1 MSKTAKEPTPIQ
13 EYVIRVTPKV
23 NKKYNVMRF
32 NELDNIDFNKWKSVK
47 LDREFNLK
55 EFKTGHD
62 DEEAPKFGAGSV
74 FGAEQ
79 REEARRKRYQRY
91 ASKHRP
97 DDQPWVLNV
106 KMNKSQA
113 PASATIQQNGSSTS
127 AKQASSRKFRGVRE
141 GGVTDNTSYYVFFQA
156 HDGAFEAFPISE
168 WYKFAP
174 IPKFKALTAEEA
186 EEQFIKRD
194 KILNFFT
201 VMDSKKKT
209 ETNEALE
216 DGQFKPR
223 RMKKDFKTTVSI
235 FYSPFLNNNFDN

>member
-1 MSKTAKEPTPIQ
+1 MSKQGKEPTPIQ

-32 NELDNIDFNKWKSVK
+32 NELDGIDFNKWKSVK
-47 LDREFNLK
+47 LDREFHLK
-55 EFKTGHD
+55 EFKSGNG
-62 DEEAPKFGAGSV
+62 DEDAPKFGAGSV

-79 REEARRKRYQRY
+79 REEAKKKRYERY
-91 ASKHRP
+91 ASRQRP
-97 DDQPWVLNV
+97 DDQPWILNV

-113 PASATIQQNGSSTS
+113 PAPTIIQQNGSSTS
-127 AKQASSRKFRGVRE
+127 VKQSSSRKFRGIRE

-168 WYKFAP
+168 WYKFTAM
-174 IPKFKALTAEEA
+174 PKYKPLTSEEA
-186 EEQFIKRD
+186 EEQFVKRD

-201 VMDSKKKT
+201 LMDSKKKT
-209 ETNEALE
+209 DPNDMLE

-223 RMKKDFKTTVSI
+223 RMKKDFKTTVSV
-235 FYSPFLNNNFDN
+235 

>member
-1 MSKTAKEPTPIQ
+1 MSKPAKEAAPIQ

-32 NELDNIDFNKWKSVK
+32 NEADGIDFKKWKSVK
-47 LDREFNLK
+47 LDREHNLK
-55 EFKTGHD
+55 EFKSGVD

-79 REEARRKRYQRY
+79 REESRRKRYQRY

-97 DDQPWVLNV
+97 EDQPWILNV
-106 KMNKSQA
+106 KMNKSQTQPSA
-113 PASATIQQNGSSTS
+113 PATIQANGSST
-127 AKQASSRKFRGVRE
+127 AVKQSSSRKFRGIRE

-186 EEQFIKRD
+186 EEQFVKRD

-209 ETNEALE
+209 EANDALE
-216 DGQFKPR
+216 DGPFKPR
-223 RMKKDFKTTVSI
+223 RMKKDFKTSVRMS
-235 FYSPFLNNNFDN
+235 